1 MSNKEDVK
9 KVYDQIHAPEAL
21 LGKVMEMKK
30 EKFSF
35 RNSVKYALV
44 AAAALVM
51 TFVAGNG
58 ICYAA
63 TGESLISNIK
73 FFVNGKEVEHEVTWR
88 EEDGRM
94 IGTIK
99 ADLDYEDEHTGEP
112 GKVSATIE
120 VQPDGI
126 SVDEFAISDVDSL
139 EDTVVISVVVPEEG
153 CNVFVEETDGEFEL
167 SVDTNLPE

>member
-1 MSNKEDVK
+1 MKEEENVK

-30 EKFSF
+30 DTFRF
-35 RNSVKYALV
+35 RNAVKYAFV
-44 AAAALVM
+44 VAAALVL

-63 TGESLISNIK
+63 TGESLISNIR
-73 FFVNGKEVEHEVTWR
+73 FLVNGKEVEHEITWR

-94 IGTIK
+94 IGTLET
-99 ADLDYEDEHTGEP
+99 DLDYVNEHTGEP
-112 GKVSATIE
+112 GTLHAQIE

-126 SVDEFAISDVDSL
+126 SVDEFSIDAVDSL

-153 CNVFVEETDGEFEL
+153 IYVSVKETDDEFNL
-167 SVDTNLPE
+167 SADTNTAE

>member
-58 ICYAA
+58 ICYASHV
-63 TGESLISNIK
+63 G
-73 FFVNGKEVEHEVTWR
+73 
-88 EEDGRM
+88 
-94 IGTIK
+94 
-99 ADLDYEDEHTGEP
+99 
-112 GKVSATIE
+112 
-120 VQPDGI
+120 Q
-126 SVDEFAISDVDSL
+126 
-139 EDTVVISVVVPEEG
+139 
-153 CNVFVEETDGEFEL
+153 
-167 SVDTNLPE
+167 

>member
-1 MSNKEDVK
+1 MKKEENVK

-30 EKFSF
+30 DTF
-35 RNSVKYALV
+35 RFRKVVKYALV
-44 AAAALVM
+44 TAAALVM

-73 FFVNGKEVEHEVTWR
+73 FLVNGKEVEHEITWR

-94 IGTIK
+94 IGTLET
-99 ADLDYEDEHTGEP
+99 DLDYVDEHTGKP
-112 GKVSATIE
+112 GKVSAKIE
-120 VQPDGI
+120 VQPDGV
-126 SVDEFAISDVDSL
+126 SVDEFTVSGVDNL
-139 EDTVVISVVVPEEG
+139 EDTVAISVVVPEEG
-153 CNVFVEETDGEFEL
+153 VYISVEETDDEFDL
-167 SVDTNLPE
+167 SVDTNTAE